1 MGSRCKRLSHLLTLG
16 LLLFTS
22 CISEEVNLS
31 LDRDGSGVCGITYT
45 IPRALI
51 ATETMEEPPN
61 FEHPDPL
68 LPVPF
73 SREALEQDL
82 EEHPG
87 LTLRSY
93 ATEETD
99 EHIIIEM
106 ELGFASVEA
115 LDAWLARG
123 GQGVRREGNSFTITL
138 YTPEEAEFDEDTR
151 AFVEAF
157 FGDYTV
163 SWQVRGPARLSSWEP
178 GEQVDDRTARLVLT
192 ISDILQNKA
201 PTTWKVSW

>member
-1 MGSRCKRLSHLLTLG
+1 MGSRGKRLLPLLTLG

-51 ATETMEEPPN
+51 ETETMEEPPD

-68 LPVPF
+68 LPVPL
-73 SREALEQDL
+73 SREAIEQDL

-93 ATEETD
+93 NAEETD
-99 EHIIIEM
+99 EHIIVRM
-106 ELGFASVEA
+106 ELGFSSVEA

-123 GQGVRREGNSFTITL
+123 GQGVRREGNSLIITL

-151 AFVEAF
+151 AFIEAF
-157 FGDYTV
+157 FGEYTV
-163 SWQVRGPARLSSWEP
+163 SWQVRVPARLSSWEP
-178 GEQVDDRTARLVLT
+178 GEQVDARTARLVLT
-192 ISDILQNKA
+192 VSDIVQNKA